1 MRAIAIGLE
10 APSSPC
16 SKCRRRT
23 RNAVATAPPLSLAG
37 IQRPVALK
45 PFLLWFLCHREMESI
60 CTEKNSNKMEK
71 LTLKSGRFQRIRAP
85 GREYAPPIANGRRFP
100 GRARHAFGKDAQK
113 RALNAFRTTR
123 PFFHP
128 LFIERFSR
136 KSGKFFAK
144 ERSKSQWPR
153 ESRPEEPMGWN
164 RRPERQRT
172 QRTEESGRQRPES
185 RKAKGQRKPEGP
197 RKVRGTE
204 GWQRRSPSRQNQ
216 RRQTGF

>member
-1 MRAIAIGLE
+1 
-10 APSSPC
+10 
-16 SKCRRRT
+16 
-23 RNAVATAPPLSLAG
+23 
-37 IQRPVALK
+37 
-45 PFLLWFLCHREMESI
+45 
-60 CTEKNSNKMEK
+60 MEK

-85 GREYAPPIANGRRFP
+85 GREYAPPIANSRRFP
-100 GRARHAFGKDAQK
+100 RRVRHVFGKDTQK
-113 RALNAFRTTR
+113 RALNAYRTTR

-128 LFIERFSR
+128 LFIEVFSR

-144 ERSKSQWPR
+144 ERSKSQWPK

-164 RRPERQRT
+164 RRPEGQRT

-216 RRQTGF
+216 RRQTGFCRQSRTFTRQTAADSTWHRYRHAPEARRGCRTRQRGPRPRPQWHRPRESWRVGAR